1 MIPLA
6 AGLLIGQAAYQGYQA
21 YQNKQEADRLAR
33 LGPQD
38 PTPLAFRQ
46 MQQNLAN
53 QSNNAQIAGYG
64 QAMDNLNEGMSST
77 LGEAKR
83 AGITS
88 SNTLNV
94 LTRLNQQRNRAL
106 RDLSIQGQQ
115 QQQMRQ
121 NRYNEALGV
130 RGQYQEQ
137 GRQENARAVGALRG
151 ASKQNV
157 FNAITSGI
165 GAAAN
170 IGGIP
175 SATATSATGQ
185 SYTSKQMEGVDA
197 SMQNLQQNGNPD
209 SFYQPQLANPYLNF
223 YQNR

>member
-6 AGLLIGQAAYQGYQA
+6 AGLLLAQAGYQGYQA
-21 YQNKQEADRLAR
+21 FQNKQEADRLAR

-38 PTPLAFRQ
+38 PTPTAFRQ

-53 QSNNAQIAGYG
+53 QANNSQVSGYG
-64 QAMDNLNEGMSST
+64 QLMDNLNENVSTT

-83 AGITS
+83 AGISS
-88 SNTLNV
+88 SNLLNV
-94 LTRLNQQRNRAL
+94 LTRVNQQRNRTE
-106 RDLSIQGQQ
+106 RDLAVQGSEA
-115 QQQMRQ
+115 RSRRRAEL
-121 NRYNEALGV
+121 NRALAT

-165 GAAAN
+165 GAAGMVNA
-170 IGGIP
+170 P
-175 SATATSATGQ
+175 TTAQGTRAGVNP
-185 SYTSKQMEGVDA
+185 MEMAGVDA
-197 SMQNLQQNGNPD
+197 SMQTLQENGNQN
-209 SFYQPQLANPYLNF
+209 SFYNPSLANPYLNF